1 MDNDINLDQFEIDYN
16 NYMLMGDI
24 MKKYNINHYYFFKIK
39 RILKLDRG
47 GKIGKLGY
55 ALKKKNIVEEPIK
68 SNEEPIKS
76 NEESIKSN
84 EEPIKPKKSIK
95 PIKPIK
101 SNEEPIKPI
110 KHTKS
115 ILKANTEKNKKGTKV
130 NINIKS
136 INTDGETPE
145 YEIKKCDTT
154 YNNDKSKLLD
164 ALK

>member
-1 MDNDINLDQFEIDYN
+1 MDKDINLDQFEIDYN

-24 MKKYNINHYYFFKIK
+24 MKKYNINQYYFFKIK

-76 NEESIKSN
+76 
-84 EEPIKPKKSIK
+84 IKP
-95 PIKPIK
+95 
-101 SNEEPIKPI
+101 
-110 KHTKS
+110 TKS

>member
-1 MDNDINLDQFEIDYN
+1 MDKDINLDQFEIDYN

-24 MKKYNINHYYFFKIK
+24 MKKYNINQYYFFKIK

-68 SNEEPIKS
+68 SNEEPIK
-76 NEESIKSN
+76 
-84 EEPIKPKKSIK
+84 PKKSIK

-101 SNEEPIKPI
+101 SNEEPIKPIKSI

-130 NINIKS
+130 NIN
-136 INTDGETPE
+136 
-145 YEIKKCDTT
+145 T
-154 YNNDKSKLLD
+154 YIYKYLYRVY
-164 ALK
+164 AYYFR

>member
-1 MDNDINLDQFEIDYN
+1 MDKDINLDQFEIDYN

-24 MKKYNINHYYFFKIK
+24 MKKYNINQYYFFKIK
-39 RILKLDRG
+39 RILKLNRG

-55 ALKKKNIVEEPIK
+55 ALKKKNIVEEP
-68 SNEEPIKS
+68 
-76 NEESIKSN
+76 IKSN

>member
-1 MDNDINLDQFEIDYN
+1 MNKEINLDQYKIDYN
-16 NYMLMGDI
+16 NCMLAEDM
-24 MKKYNINHYYFFKIK
+24 MKKYSINYYFFKK
-39 RILKLDRG
+39 LKKKLKLDRG
-47 GKIGKLGY
+47 GKIGKLEY
-55 ALKKKNIVEEPIK
+55 ILKKNNIAEEPEIIEEPIK
-68 SNEEPIKS
+68 
-76 NEESIKSN
+76 
-84 EEPIKPKKSIK
+84 
-95 PIKPIK
+95 
-101 SNEEPIKPI
+101 PIKPI

>member
-1 MDNDINLDQFEIDYN
+1 MDKDINLDQFEIDYN

-24 MKKYNINHYYFFKIK
+24 MKKYNINQYYFFKIK

-68 SNEEPIKS
+68 SNEEPIK
-76 NEESIKSN
+76 
-84 EEPIKPKKSIK
+84 PKKSIK

-101 SNEEPIKPI
+101 SNEEPIKHI

-115 ILKANTEKNKKGTKV
+115 ILKANTEKNKKGAKV

>member
-1 MDNDINLDQFEIDYN
+1 MDKDINLDQFEIDYN

-24 MKKYNINHYYFFKIK
+24 MKKYNINQYYFFKIK

-68 SNEEPIKS
+68 SNEEPIK
-76 NEESIKSN
+76 
-84 EEPIKPKKSIK
+84 PKKSIK

-101 SNEEPIKPI
+101 SNEEPIK
-110 KHTKS
+110 HTKS
-115 ILKANTEKNKKGTKV
+115 ILKANTKKNKKGAKV

>member
-1 MDNDINLDQFEIDYN
+1 MDKDINLDQFEIDYN

-24 MKKYNINHYYFFKIK
+24 MKKYNINQYYFFKIK

-68 SNEEPIKS
+68 SNEEPIK
-76 NEESIKSN
+76 
-84 EEPIKPKKSIK
+84 
-95 PIKPIK
+95 
-101 SNEEPIKPI
+101 PI

-115 ILKANTEKNKKGTKV
+115 ILKANTEKNKKGAKV

>member
-1 MDNDINLDQFEIDYN
+1 MDKDINLDQFEIDYN

-24 MKKYNINHYYFFKIK
+24 MKKYNINQYYFFKIK

-68 SNEEPIKS
+68 SNEEPIK
-76 NEESIKSN
+76 
-84 EEPIKPKKSIK
+84 PKKSIK

-101 SNEEPIKPI
+101 SNEEPIKSI
-110 KHTKS
+110 KPTKS

>member
-1 MDNDINLDQFEIDYN
+1 MDKDINLDQFEIDYN

-68 SNEEPIKS
+68 SNEEPIK
-76 NEESIKSN
+76 
-84 EEPIKPKKSIK
+84 PKKSIK

-101 SNEEPIKPI
+101 SNEEPIKSI
-110 KHTKS
+110 KPTKS
-115 ILKANTEKNKKGTKV
+115 ILKANTKKNKKGAKV

>member
-1 MDNDINLDQFEIDYN
+1 MDKDINLDQFEIDYN

-24 MKKYNINHYYFFKIK
+24 MKKYNINQYYFFKIK
-39 RILKLDRG
+39 RILKLNRG

-68 SNEEPIKS
+68 SNEEPIK
-76 NEESIKSN
+76 
-84 EEPIKPKKSIK
+84 PKKSIK
-95 PIKPIK
+95 
-101 SNEEPIKPI
+101 PIKPI

-115 ILKANTEKNKKGTKV
+115 ILKANTEKNKKGAKV

>member
-1 MDNDINLDQFEIDYN
+1 MDKDINLDQFEIDYN

-68 SNEEPIKS
+68 SNEEPIK
-76 NEESIKSN
+76 
-84 EEPIKPKKSIK
+84 PKKSIK

-101 SNEEPIKPI
+101 SNEEPIKSI
-110 KHTKS
+110 KPTKS

>member
-1 MDNDINLDQFEIDYN
+1 MDKDINLDQFEIDYN

-24 MKKYNINHYYFFKIK
+24 MKKYNINQYYFFKIK

-68 SNEEPIKS
+68 SNEEPIK
-76 NEESIKSN
+76 
-84 EEPIKPKKSIK
+84 PKKSIK

-101 SNEEPIKPI
+101 SNEEPIKSI
-110 KHTKS
+110 KPTKS
-115 ILKANTEKNKKGTKV
+115 ILKANTEKNKKGAKV

>member
-1 MDNDINLDQFEIDYN
+1 MNKEINLDQYKIDYN
-16 NYMLMGDI
+16 NCMLAEDM
-24 MKKYNINHYYFFKIK
+24 MKKYSINYYFFKK
-39 RILKLDRG
+39 LKKKLKLDRG
-47 GKIGKLGY
+47 GKIGKLEY
-55 ALKKKNIVEEPIK
+55 ILKKNNIAEEPEII
-68 SNEEPIKS
+68 EEP
-76 NEESIKSN
+76 
-84 EEPIKPKKSIK
+84 IK

-101 SNEEPIKPI
+101 SIKSIKSIKP
-110 KHTKS
+110 TKS

>member
-1 MDNDINLDQFEIDYN
+1 MDKDINLDQFEIDYN

-24 MKKYNINHYYFFKIK
+24 MKKYNINQYYFFKIK

-68 SNEEPIKS
+68 SNEEPIK
-76 NEESIKSN
+76 
-84 EEPIKPKKSIK
+84 PKKSIK
-95 PIKPIK
+95 
-101 SNEEPIKPI
+101 PIKPI

-115 ILKANTEKNKKGTKV
+115 ILKANTEKNKKGAKV

>member
-1 MDNDINLDQFEIDYN
+1 
-16 NYMLMGDI
+16 MLMGDI
-24 MKKYNINHYYFFKIK
+24 MKKYNINQYYFFKIK

-68 SNEEPIKS
+68 SNEEPIK
-76 NEESIKSN
+76 
-84 EEPIKPKKSIK
+84 PKKSIK
-95 PIKPIK
+95 
-101 SNEEPIKPI
+101 PIKPI

-115 ILKANTEKNKKGTKV
+115 ILKANTEKNKKGAKV

>member
-1 MDNDINLDQFEIDYN
+1 MDKDINLDQFEIDYN

-24 MKKYNINHYYFFKIK
+24 MKKYNINQYYFFKIK

-76 NEESIKSN
+76 NEE
-84 EEPIKPKKSIK
+84 
-95 PIKPIK
+95 
-101 SNEEPIKPI
+101 PIKPI

-130 NINIKS
+130 NIN
-136 INTDGETPE
+136 
-145 YEIKKCDTT
+145 T
-154 YNNDKSKLLD
+154 YIYKYLYRVY
-164 ALK
+164 AYYFR

>member
-1 MDNDINLDQFEIDYN
+1 MDKDINLDQFEIDYN

-24 MKKYNINHYYFFKIK
+24 MKKYNINQYYFFKIK

-68 SNEEPIKS
+68 SNEEPIK
-76 NEESIKSN
+76 
-84 EEPIKPKKSIK
+84 PKKSIK
-95 PIKPIK
+95 
-101 SNEEPIKPI
+101 PIKPI

>member
-1 MDNDINLDQFEIDYN
+1 MDKDINLDQFEIDYN

-68 SNEEPIKS
+68 SNEEPIK
-76 NEESIKSN
+76 
-84 EEPIKPKKSIK
+84 PKKSIK

-136 INTDGETPE
+136 INI
-145 YEIKKCDTT
+145 Y
-154 YNNDKSKLLD
+154 KLQKYIFRNLTHYYV
-164 ALK
+164 KIFGS

>member
-1 MDNDINLDQFEIDYN
+1 MDKDINLDQFEIDYN

-24 MKKYNINHYYFFKIK
+24 MKKYNINQYYFFKIK

-68 SNEEPIKS
+68 SNEEPIK
-76 NEESIKSN
+76 
-84 EEPIKPKKSIK
+84 PIKSIK
-95 PIKPIK
+95 
-101 SNEEPIKPI
+101 PIKPI

>member
-1 MDNDINLDQFEIDYN
+1 MDKDINLDQFEIDYN

-24 MKKYNINHYYFFKIK
+24 MKKYNINQYYFFKIK

-47 GKIGKLGY
+47 GKIGKLWY
-55 ALKKKNIVEEPIK
+55 ALKKKNIVEEP
-68 SNEEPIKS
+68 
-76 NEESIKSN
+76 IKSN

>member
-1 MDNDINLDQFEIDYN
+1 MDKDINLDQFEIDYN

-24 MKKYNINHYYFFKIK
+24 MKKYNINQYYFFKIK

-68 SNEEPIKS
+68 SNEEPIK
-76 NEESIKSN
+76 
-84 EEPIKPKKSIK
+84 PKKSIK

-101 SNEEPIKPI
+101 PIKSIKPI

-115 ILKANTEKNKKGTKV
+115 ILKANTEKNKKGAKV

>member
-1 MDNDINLDQFEIDYN
+1 MDKDINLDQFEIDYN

-68 SNEEPIKS
+68 SNEEPIK
-76 NEESIKSN
+76 
-84 EEPIKPKKSIK
+84 PKKSIK
-95 PIKPIK
+95 
-101 SNEEPIKPI
+101 PIKPI

-115 ILKANTEKNKKGTKV
+115 ILKANTEKNKKGAKV

>member
-1 MDNDINLDQFEIDYN
+1 MDKDINLDQFEIDYN

-24 MKKYNINHYYFFKIK
+24 MKKYNINQYYFFKIK

-68 SNEEPIKS
+68 SNEEPIKP
-76 NEESIKSN
+76 IKS
-84 EEPIKPKKSIK
+84 IKSIK
-95 PIKPIK
+95 P
-101 SNEEPIKPI
+101 
-110 KHTKS
+110 TKS